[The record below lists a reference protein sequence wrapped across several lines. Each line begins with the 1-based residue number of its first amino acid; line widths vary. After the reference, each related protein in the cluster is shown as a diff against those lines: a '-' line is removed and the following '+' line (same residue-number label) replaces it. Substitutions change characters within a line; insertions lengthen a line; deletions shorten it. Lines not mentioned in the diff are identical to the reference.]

1 MSDGELGRRDFLKTT
16 VGTLGAGAL
25 ASGTTGAHAADDGL
39 DHRNE
44 RADRMHYRQLGRTKF
59 MSSQLVFG
67 CGSALVGG
75 KAVHLLE
82 RAYEAGVNYFDIGS
96 NDYYKGA
103 EKHLA
108 AFAKKRRG
116 DIWITSKGYARS
128 SVEHTPGTD
137 VSVEYAK
144 VAAKFWTRLV
154 EQSLIDLDSDTID
167 AYFTQGANDPSLVRS
182 EEMGRAFENV
192 KASGKV
198 GHVGVSTHQNA
209 QAVLA
214 TAVETGWYDI
224 AMVAVNPAGWYDWKN
239 KAMLAGTPSL
249 KALRPELDRVR
260 ESGMGVI
267 GMKAGRLIAPL
278 RAGGQGDTAAFDSF
292 YDEKLMAA
300 SYTPHQRSYAF
311 VLAHGLDAVN
321 ADMQNFK
328 HFEENLGAVRD
339 GHTYFA

>member
-1 MSDGELGRRDFLKTT
+1 MRKNELGRRDFLKSTA
-16 VGTLGAGAL
+16 GTLGASAIV
-25 ASGTTGAHAADDGL
+25 ASSNDASAADDGL

-44 RADRMHYRQLGRTKF
+44 RSDRMHYLQLGRTKF
-59 MSSQLVFG
+59 LSSQLIFG
-67 CGSALVGG
+67 CGAALGGG

-82 RAYEAGVNYFDIGS
+82 RAYESGVNYFDVGS

-103 EKHLA
+103 EKHLS

-128 SVEHTPGTD
+128 SVSHDPGTE

-144 VAAKFWTRLV
+144 VAARFWTRLV
-154 EQSLIDLDSDTID
+154 DASLIDLDTDYID
-167 AYFTQGANDPSLVRS
+167 AYFTQGANEPSLVRS
-182 EEMGRAFENV
+182 EEMGRAFEDV

-209 QAVLA
+209 AAVLA

-239 KAMLAGTPSL
+239 KAMLPDTPSL
-249 KALRPELDRVR
+249 KDLRPQLDQVR
-260 ESGMGVI
+260 DSGMGLI
-267 GMKAGRLIAPL
+267 GMKAGRLIAPT
-278 RAGGQGDTAAFDSF
+278 RAGGQGDPTAYDSF
-292 YDEKLMAA
+292 YDEKIMQATF
-300 SYTPHQRSYAF
+300 TPHQRSYAF

-328 HFEENLGAVRD
+328 HFEENLAAVRE

>member
-1 MSDGELGRRDFLKTT
+1 MSDNEFGRRDFLKTT
-16 VGTLGAGAL
+16 AGTLGAGAI
-25 ASGTTGAHAADDGL
+25 AATTTTAHAADDGL
-39 DHRNE
+39 NHRNE
-44 RADRMHYRQLGRTKF
+44 RIDRMGYRQLGRTKF
-59 MSSQLVFG
+59 MSSQLIFG
-67 CGSALVGG
+67 CGAALGGG

-82 RAYEAGVNYFDIGS
+82 RAYEAGVNYFDVGS

-128 SVEHTPGTD
+128 SIAHEAGTD
-137 VSVEYAK
+137 VSVEYAQ
-144 VAAKFWTRLV
+144 VAAKFWTRLI
-154 EQSLIDLDSDTID
+154 EASLVDLDTDYID

-182 EEMGRAFENV
+182 EEMGRAFEDI
-192 KASGKV
+192 KKSGKV
-198 GHVGVSTHQNA
+198 GHVGISTHQNA
-209 QAVLA
+209 AAVLE
-214 TAVETGWYDI
+214 TAVGTGWYDI

-239 KAMLAGTPSL
+239 KSMLPGTPSL
-249 KALRPELDRVR
+249 KDLRPELDKVR
-260 ESGMGVI
+260 DSGMGLI
-267 GMKAGRLIAPL
+267 GMKAGRLIAPK
-278 RAGGQGDTAAFDSF
+278 RAGGQGDTGAYDGF
-292 YDEKLMAA
+292 YDTKLMAA

-328 HFEENLGAVRD
+328 HFEENLTAVRD